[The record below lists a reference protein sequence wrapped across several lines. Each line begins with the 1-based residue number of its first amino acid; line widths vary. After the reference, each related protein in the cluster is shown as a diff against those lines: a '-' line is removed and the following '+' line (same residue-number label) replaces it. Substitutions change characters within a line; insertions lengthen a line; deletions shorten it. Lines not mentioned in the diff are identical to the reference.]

1 MSRTARST
9 VLTPEAFERLKRATE
24 TYREDLVVT
33 LMGDAG
39 LRPSEV
45 ACVRP
50 EDLSTRDHG
59 GDSHTLLTVGTGRES
74 RDVYLR
80 PAVAHDLRKFISVN
94 DIGED
99 DPVFDVSARRIQML
113 VTDVASRT
121 DDASLQAVSS
131 RNLRQYFAHRLLNRE
146 RIHPQIVR
154 AVGGWKSLE
163 SLDSYFEPPS
173 EEAIIDAFTATTA
186 RQRQPDRRGAAPP
199 SGRGETLLECMQTLG
214 TELTAA
220 TTRTEVE
227 RATCEALA
235 GVYHTA
241 WVCDEQG
248 IPRTYANHRE
258 EGDVDL
264 HEVVDEAGGFDS
276 FEQEEAAVVLRN
288 VMTHVSGRLTGCA
301 LIVTPL
307 KSSDRVH
314 GLLCVAHQTV
324 EAVDRECVADIG
336 RRVGETITS
345 LERKRLLLADTGVEL
360 TFRSTD
366 TEDFLVA
373 TSHDLGCR
381 FDLEGAVPVEDD
393 DLLYFVTVRDADV
406 RAVLDRISSA
416 SGVTEGRLIGDHSS
430 GALLELVVR
439 DQTFISALVDR
450 GGTAQQL
457 TVEDGVAEIAG
468 VFSRR
473 VDIRSVVETLTAEF
487 PGSELVAKRE
497 IELPTQ
503 TTVGVRQVME
513 DNLTEKQRSVLRAA
527 YFAGYFEWP
536 RGSTAEELAA
546 SMGVS
551 SPTLHNH
558 LRKAQQKVLT
568 AVIED
573 ADTTVRDGAGN
584 S

>member
-45 ACVRP
+45 VCVRP
-50 EDLSTRDHG
+50 RDLSTRERG
-59 GDSHTLLTVGTGRES
+59 GGSHALLTVGTDQES
-74 RDVYLR
+74 RVMYLR

-94 DIGED
+94 DIGRDE
-99 DPVFDVSARRIQML
+99 PVFDVSARRIQML
-113 VTDVASRT
+113 VSDVATRT
-121 DDASLQAVSS
+121 DDARLQSVSS
-131 RNLRQYFAHRLLNRE
+131 RDLRQYFAHRLLKRE

-163 SLDSYFEPPS
+163 SLDHYFEPPS
-173 EEAIIDAFTATTA
+173 EAAIIDAFTAES
-186 RQRQPDRRGAAPP
+186 RDQPDRPP
-199 SGRGETLLECMQTLG
+199 ATPQAGGDTELVDCMATLG
-214 TELTAA
+214 ASLTEA

-248 IPRTYANHRE
+248 VPRTYANHRD

-264 HEVVDEAGGFDS
+264 REVVDEAGGFDS
-276 FEQEEAAVVLRN
+276 FEQEAETVVLRN

-301 LIVTPL
+301 LVVAPL

-324 EAVDRECVADIG
+324 ESGDREFVADVG
-336 RRVGETITS
+336 RRVGEAITS

-381 FDLEGAVPVEDD
+381 FELEGAVPVEADA
-393 DLLYFVTVRDADV
+393 LLYFVTVRNADV

-416 SGVTEGRLIGDHSS
+416 SGVTEGRLIGDHST
-430 GALLELVVR
+430 GAVLELVVR

-450 GGTAQQL
+450 GGTAQKL

-473 VDIRSVVETLTAEF
+473 VDIRSVVETLTQEF
-487 PGSELVAKRE
+487 PESELVAKRE
-497 IELPTQ
+497 IEQPTQ
-503 TTVGVRQVME
+503 TTAGVRQVME
-513 DNLTEKQRSVLRAA
+513 DSLTEKQRSVLRAA

-573 ADTTVRDGAGN
+573 TDSTVRDA
-584 S
+584 